1 MSRGYL
7 VSLREQDFNSVGGQ
21 PLHHDSLLVAS
32 EEAAAT
38 RHQLFM
44 VTAPLQLPVS
54 PEVVTLMTACKVLRV
69 WDFLV

>member
-32 EEAAAT
+32 EEAADTKTSVVHGHGTPPAT
-38 RHQLFM
+38 CEPGGGDTNDSL
-44 VTAPLQLPVS
+44 
-54 PEVVTLMTACKVLRV
+54 
-69 WDFLV
+69 